1 MYFPLPEEV
10 SNVPSQAFVQMC
22 QFHCL
27 SIFPL
32 LSLPVT
38 VEQSFP
44 LITLPAISIC
54 VSAMELGIWRL
65 HEPHCFPSVAICS
78 TMSLIQ
84 KSGWQCVCVWLGG
97 IFVCVIGS
105 GEKLSKCSQSTYSL
119 PRKGGMP
126 LVLIIFQGSGNKRPS
141 EDELVLWLR
150 KRLLIQVGQLKLVIW
165 KKGLILIFFLQIP
178 VAF

>member
-1 MYFPLPEEV
+1 M
-10 SNVPSQAFVQMC
+10 
-22 QFHCL
+22 
-27 SIFPL
+27 
-32 LSLPVT
+32 
-38 VEQSFP
+38 
-44 LITLPAISIC
+44 
-54 VSAMELGIWRL
+54 
-65 HEPHCFPSVAICS
+65 
-78 TMSLIQ
+78 
-84 KSGWQCVCVWLGG
+84 
-97 IFVCVIGS
+97 CVIGS